1 MRQYCSFTAPLSA
14 PDAEADNYRMEQQV
28 AEIRV
33 EIVDVESKM
42 EHIERV
48 KNGLESAL
56 EGAQQRVNTV
66 SVISGA
72 PEVQLLWPLSVV

>member
-1 MRQYCSFTAPLSA
+1 
-14 PDAEADNYRMEQQV
+14 MEQQV